1 MTERQRIVK
10 LIDDK
15 LLEHLSFTNLPEILA
30 DHLIAN
36 GVGLLEKGG
45 AE

>member
-1 MTERQRIVK
+1 MTEREQLIK

-30 DHLIAN
+30 DHLLAK
-36 GVGLLEKGG
+36 GVGIKSKGG